1 MAAPE
6 VRRGDFI
13 YRDTLFV
20 DLGPNRR
27 HPRASAQDLK
37 DLLLP
42 SSKQK
47 KAGSGSAPKD
57 QVAHWYEAQL
67 IHYGLPRSREK
78 NTAKVR
84 LTNAIASKT
93 LVVPE
98 EIVALEAEM
107 KKEYASALR
116 RAKSGGG
123 GGGGGG
129 GAAAAGKGETK
140 VVESKAKK
148 TRSTSMATT
157 TTTSKTTVALE
168 IDGIKVT
175 IDREAMEVAKKKKK
189 ETQTGK
195 KSTAAP
201 KTATSKTAT
210 SKTATSKTATSK
222 TATSKPKGAK
232 ASDSKPKPAM
242 AAGSTA
248 LAASRPKA
256 QIPKQTARRGGHSG
270 YSVTDR
276 LVPSSSPEKP
286 RAKQTA
292 RRGKDDPFHH
302 NNRDRGAPSPSQ
314 TYNRTP
320 LSFQHDVDMD
330 DAPPAYESIDFN
342 QQRESPTLEDFPIS
356 GTYFFPGNSFQPF
369 SLTLQVDD
377 RSHQLWGQFHIGSKE
392 GVLCVSDMS
401 DISCDQAVSFGW
413 RSEDQDDGFMKFGRG
428 CDGVIEFDGEGW
440 IRGHFNGLMYGED
453 VEFTGEL
460 VNDEGLDVR
469 EMKHIWDDF
478 PRKAYGRG

>member
-42 SSKQK
+42 SSKQMK
-47 KAGSGSAPKD
+47 KKKGGSGSGSESGSAPKPKD
-57 QVAHWYEAQL
+57 QVAHWYEGQL
-67 IHYGLPRSREK
+67 IHYGLPRAREK

-93 LVVPE
+93 LVVPK

-116 RAKSGGG
+116 RWGKSGN
-123 GGGGGG
+123 G
-129 GAAAAGKGETK
+129 GAAAAASKGETK

-148 TRSTSMATT
+148 T

-175 IDREAMEVAKKKKK
+175 IDREDMEAAKKKG
-189 ETQTGK
+189 TQMGK
-195 KSTAAP
+195 KSTAVP
-201 KTATSKTAT
+201 KTATSK
-210 SKTATSKTATSK
+210 S
-222 TATSKPKGAK
+222 KGAK
-232 ASDSKPKPAM
+232 ASDSKPKPAT
-242 AAGSTA
+242 AASSARAT
-248 LAASRPKA
+248 SRPKA
-256 QIPKQTARRGGHSG
+256 QMPKQTARRGGHSG

-276 LVPSSSPEKP
+276 PVSSSSPEKP

-302 NNRDRGAPSPSQ
+302 NNRDHSAPSPSQ
-314 TYNRTP
+314 TFGHTP

-342 QQRESPTLEDFPIS
+342 QQRESPTFEDFPIS